1 MSMKARTQGMNKS
14 QPWTAWFSAKVRKV
28 SEPTM
33 EFVISRF
40 SFMPALPSPLNSQ
53 KWMR

>member
-14 QPWTAWFSAKVRKV
+14 QPWTAWFSTKVRKV

-33 EFVISRF
+33 ELDVYKR
-40 SFMPALPSPLNSQ
+40 Q
-53 KWMR
+53 V